1 MKIVNFSIFLDKMGE
16 NNITRGLNMFY
27 VIDKKTETGAQGF
40 VVLNE
45 KKDGAKRDYDEY
57 PSRIHNFD
65 NTREGSLQGI
75 KYCANQRAI
84 NLDKHY
90 DWYDALHEFFEILG
104 ENTTEDDVSLIEGV
118 YNSFNL
124 KKLKDNL
131 ENNIKKQKPRE
142 VRNNLFVYNLA
153 KFPKILARMIGVNE
167 ELCADLS
174 KAILREDYQA
184 AFNLL
189 SEDNVKSSDVA
200 STNDEIDVWKYV
212 SFNENSSYNSITS
225 YEYIDQD
232 TYKKETFIDQDTY
245 IPTIFKH
252 YYPTRNSYK
261 YAGSE
266 EKEKERCIKI
276 PCGEQ
281 LSKRVEALDN
291 YIWGLKYIHNGDYKK
306 RKSKEQL
313 AKVFNSNK
321 DDYKDDSRMRKFQ
334 RFDNLPNYQNYKGI
348 ARYICDLVSTF
359 KLDNNIKYVLMPY
372 PSSKKG
378 NTNMVQII
386 SKILGADPEYSRY
399 FIDGSDIIERIADEA
414 SAHEGDNDARN
425 VERHM
430 ESLEIKTDKIEQY
443 KHENVIFVVFDD
455 VTTTGSSLEAL
466 DRLLQDKGIK
476 NIINFVFGKSLS
488 WYSFIEQKDFKFNS
502 NELYNLCPPRL
513 DKVEID
519 KVENIIWDLDNT
531 LKAKYKDKS
540 NDNLKWYGGLDKI
553 LNDSRFKH
561 RIVTNRSKNK
571 MSNAE
576 LELINSS
583 NNLDMVSNNK
593 PFRKWDNIKHT
604 KIYWEYDFWSEEYA
618 DSPII
623 KNPYF
628 SKPSSFPVENA
639 LHAFNN
645 EDGPW
650 YPKTRKNTIGV
661 GNNEA
666 DIAAYK
672 RAGIYSVLV
681 RWGNKAKIEDTFG
694 ANECFD
700 TVEDFTKWLQ
710 SRM

>member
-45 KKDGAKRDYDEY
+45 KKDGAKRDYDEC

-104 ENTTEDDVSLIEGV
+104 ENATEDDVSLIEGV

-200 STNDEIDVWKYV
+200 GTNDEIDVWKYV

-313 AKVFNSNK
+313 AMVFNSNK

-334 RFDNLPNYQNYKGI
+334 RFDNLPNYQDYKGI
-348 ARYICDLVSTF
+348 TRYICDLVSTF

-414 SAHEGDNDARN
+414 SAHEGDNDARD
-425 VERHM
+425 VEKHM
-430 ESLEIKTDKIEQY
+430 ESLEIKTDKVKQY

-488 WYSFIEQKDFKFNS
+488 WYSFIEQEDFKFNS
-502 NELYNLCPPRL
+502 KGIESKPQLENV
-513 DKVEID
+513 K
-519 KVENIIWDLDNT
+519 NIIWDLDNT
-531 LKAKYKDKS
+531 LKEKGDTE
-540 NDNLKWYGGLDKI
+540 WYGGLDKI

-571 MSNAE
+571 MSNE
-576 LELINSS
+576 EIELIDSS
-583 NNLDMVSNNK
+583 NNLDIVPNNK
-593 PFRKWDNIKHT
+593 PFKKFNIISIQDGHREKL
-604 KIYWEYDFWSEEYA
+604 YWEYDFLDGVSKT
-618 DSPII
+618 I

-639 LHAFNN
+639 LYEFNK
-645 EDGPW
+645 EDGPR
-650 YPKTRKNTIGV
+650 YSETCKNTIGV

-694 ANECFD
+694 ADECFD

>member
-27 VIDKKTETGAQGF
+27 VIDSIDNNGRKSYEILTENELDINGKQQNVNANEIHSFSNTDE
-40 VVLNE
+40 VV
-45 KKDGAKRDYDEY
+45 
-57 PSRIHNFD
+57 
-65 NTREGSLQGI
+65 
-75 KYCANQRAI
+75 KYCAKRRSI
-84 NLDKHY
+84 NLEEEGNAYSNLYVFLK
-90 DWYDALHEFFEILG
+90 ILQ
-104 ENTTEDDVSLIEGV
+104 DDVTEAEATLIELV
-118 YNSFNL
+118 YGKIYLNSLRAKFKN
-124 KKLKDNL
+124 KINRPGDEAKND
-131 ENNIKKQKPRE
+131 
-142 VRNNLFVYNLA
+142 LFFYNLA
-153 KFPKILARMIGVNE
+153 KFPKILARMIGINE

-189 SEDNVKSSDVA
+189 SEDNIKSSDVA

-212 SFNENSSYNSITS
+212 SFNENSSYNSSAS

-232 TYKKETFIDQDTY
+232 IYKKETFIDQDTY

-252 YYPTRNSYK
+252 YNPTRNSYK

-281 LSKRVEALDN
+281 LSKRVETLDN
-291 YIWGLKYIHNGDYKK
+291 YIWGLKYIHDGDAKKREYKK
-306 RKSKEQL
+306 HL
-313 AKVFNSNK
+313 TTVFNS
-321 DDYKDDSRMRKFQ
+321 YKDDSRDSGMREFQ
-334 RFDNLPNYQNYKGI
+334 RFDNLPNYQDYKGI

-359 KLDNNIKYVLMPY
+359 KLDPNIKYVLMPY
-372 PSSKKG
+372 PSSKMG

-386 SKILGADPEYSRY
+386 SKILGADPKYSRY
-399 FIDGSDIIERIADEA
+399 FIDGSDIVERIADEA
-414 SAHEGDNDARN
+414 SAHGGNNDARN
-425 VERHM
+425 VEKHM

-443 KHENVIFVVFDD
+443 KRENVIFVVFDD
-455 VTTTGSSLEAL
+455 VTTSGASLEAL
-466 DRLLQDKGIK
+466 DRMLQDKGIK
-476 NIINFVFGKSLS
+476 NIINFVFGKSLR

-502 NELYNLCPPRL
+502 KGIESKPQLENV
-513 DKVEID
+513 K
-519 KVENIIWDLDNT
+519 NIIWDLDNT
-531 LKAKYKDKS
+531 LKEKGDTE
-540 NDNLKWYGGLDKI
+540 WYGGLDKI

-571 MSNAE
+571 MSNE
-576 LELINSS
+576 EIELIDSS
-583 NNLDMVSNNK
+583 NNLDIVPNNK
-593 PFRKWDNIKHT
+593 PFKKFNIISIQDGHREKL
-604 KIYWEYDFWSEEYA
+604 YWEYDFLDGVSK
-618 DSPII
+618 II

-628 SKPSSFPVENA
+628 SKPSAFPVQNA
-639 LHAFNN
+639 LYAFNN

-650 YPKTRKNTIGV
+650 YPETCKNTIGV

-700 TVEDFTKWLQ
+700 TVEGFTKWLQ

>member
-124 KKLKDNL
+124 KKLKNNL

-142 VRNNLFVYNLA
+142 AGNNLFVYNLA

-167 ELCADLS
+167 KLCANLS

-200 STNDEIDVWKYV
+200 GTNDEIDVWKYV

-232 TYKKETFIDQDTY
+232 IYKKETFIDQDTY

-252 YYPTRNSYK
+252 YNPTRNSYK
-261 YAGSE
+261 YNG
-266 EKEKERCIKI
+266 RGCIEI
-276 PCGEQ
+276 QDEQ
-281 LSKRVEALDN
+281 LSKRVTDLEN
-291 YIWGLKYIHNGDYKK
+291 YIWGLKYIPDGDDEKREYKK
-306 RKSKEQL
+306 KLTTVFKS
-313 AKVFNSNK
+313 
-321 DDYKDDSRMRKFQ
+321 YKDDSRDSGMRKFQ
-334 RFDNLPNYQNYKGI
+334 RFDNLPNYQDYKGI

-359 KLDNNIKYVLMPY
+359 KLDANIKYILMPY
-372 PSSKKG
+372 PSSKMG
-378 NTNMVQII
+378 DTNIVQII
-386 SKILGADPEYSRY
+386 SKILGNDPIYSRY

-414 SAHEGDNDARN
+414 SAHVGNNKGRN
-425 VERHM
+425 ATERM
-430 ESLEIKTDKIEQY
+430 KSLEIKTDKVKQY
-443 KHENVIFVVFDD
+443 EHENVIFVVFDD

-466 DRLLQDKGIK
+466 DRLLQGKGIK
-476 NIINFVFGKSLS
+476 NIVNFVFGKSIK
-488 WYSFIEQKDFKFNS
+488 WYSFIERKDFKFNS

-513 DKVEID
+513 D

-540 NDNLKWYGGLDKI
+540 NDNLKWYDGLDKI
-553 LNDSRFKH
+553 INNTYFKH
-561 RIVTNRSKNK
+561 IIATNRSKSN
-571 MSNAE
+571 MSYEE

-583 NNLDMVSNNK
+583 SLEISGNNNPFKKVDIVSEQKENK
-593 PFRKWDNIKHT
+593 KL
-604 KIYWEYDFWSEEYA
+604 YWEYDFLDDGSLT
-618 DSPII
+618 I
-623 KNPYF
+623 KNLYF
-628 SKPSSFPVENA
+628 SKPSAFPVQNA
-639 LHAFNN
+639 LYLFNK
-645 EDGPW
+645 EQDKDHR
-650 YPKTRKNTIGV
+650 YPETCKNTIGV

-694 ANECFD
+694 ADACFD

>member
-124 KKLKDNL
+124 KKLKNNL

-142 VRNNLFVYNLA
+142 ARNNLFVYNLA
-153 KFPKILARMIGVNE
+153 KFPKILARMIGINE

-212 SFNENSSYNSITS
+212 SFNENSSYNSSAS
-225 YEYIDQD
+225 YEYIDQAI
-232 TYKKETFIDQDTY
+232 YSKETFIDQDTY

-261 YAGSE
+261 YAGND
-266 EKEKERCIKI
+266 EKRKKECIKI
-276 PCGEQ
+276 PVGEQ
-281 LSKRVEALDN
+281 LSKRVAALDN

-313 AKVFNSNK
+313 AMVFNSNK
-321 DDYKDDSRMRKFQ
+321 DDYKDDSRDSRMREFQ
-334 RFDNLPNYQNYKGI
+334 RFDNLPNYQDYKGI

-378 NTNMVQII
+378 NTNMIQII
-386 SKILGADPEYSRY
+386 SKILGADSEYSRY

-425 VERHM
+425 VEKHM

-443 KHENVIFVVFDD
+443 KRENVIFVVFDD

-466 DRLLQDKGIK
+466 DRLLQDKGIN
-476 NIINFVFGKSLS
+476 NIVNFVFGKSLY
-488 WYSFIEQKDFKFNS
+488 WYSFIERKDFKFYSKGIKSRPQLENV
-502 NELYNLCPPRL
+502 
-513 DKVEID
+513 K
-519 KVENIIWDLDNT
+519 NIIWDLDNT
-531 LKAKYKDKS
+531 LKAKGDT
-540 NDNLKWYGGLDKI
+540 NWYDGLDKI

-604 KIYWEYDFWSEEYA
+604 KIYWEYDFWSKKYA

-639 LHAFNN
+639 LYEFNK
-645 EDGPW
+645 EDGPR
-650 YPKTRKNTIGV
+650 YSETRKNTIGV

-710 SRM
+710 SKM